1 MRLLMVVNEDRFFLS
16 HRVAIAVAARQQ
28 GWDVTV
34 ACKDT
39 GRRQDVEAP
48 GLRMVDLPVNP
59 TGMNPLQEA
68 RTLWFL
74 VRLYRR
80 ERPDVVHHV
89 GLKCMLW
96 GGLAARWT
104 GVRGVVNAVSGLGVM
119 FADGKVPAKARAVLA
134 VLRYACRR
142 SGVTVIFQNHEDE
155 SLLLRHHV
163 IKERQSAYVKGS
175 GVDLKAFP
183 YTPQP
188 DDGKVRILFAAR
200 MTREKGVM
208 TLIEA
213 AERLRGELEGRAEF
227 WLCGG
232 LTKNPKAISK
242 EEIEAACDGSYI
254 RWLGHR
260 DDVAALLAECHVVAF
275 PSYYREGLPKTL
287 IEACAAGR
295 PVVTTDS
302 IGCRDTVENGVNG
315 FLVPVR
321 DSRALADK
329 LRVLIGDKVL
339 RERMGREGRKKAER
353 EFSLEDVVNRHLQIY
368 RRLLSSQ

>member
-1 MRLLMVVNEDRFFLS
+1 MVVNEDRFFLS

-28 GWDVTV
+28 GWEVTV

-39 GRRQDVEAP
+39 GRRQDIEAP

-183 YTPQP
+183 YMPQP

-232 LTKNPKAISK
+232 LTKNPKAVSK
-242 EEIEAACDGSYI
+242 EEIETACDGNYI

-260 DDVAALLAECHVVAF
+260 DDIAELLKASHIVAF
-275 PSYYREGLPKTL
+275 PSYYREGVPKSL
-287 IEACAAGR
+287 IEACAVGR
-295 PVVTTDS
+295 PIVTTDS
-302 IGCRDTVENGVNG
+302 IGCRDVVEDGYNGY
-315 FLVPVR
+315 LVPVR
-321 DSRALADK
+321 DSAALADRLLELMEK
-329 LRVLIGDKVL
+329 KAL
-339 RERMGREGRKKAER
+339 REEMGRNGREKAER
-353 EFSLEDVVNRHLQIY
+353 EFSLEDVVDRHLQLY
-368 RRLLSSQ
+368 NRLLQ